1 MSAFFCNFN
10 FLLSPT
16 FLLAKNFRSM
26 MYSGIS
32 DITATV
38 TCHGYWRMALM
49 ISLNS
54 MISPFFASYQEAVL
68 NTFPVLPSLMRSDH
82 GKEYGLCILYYRKTR
97 DYLAIKNNCKR
108 FHILGISI
116 CTFHKSIT
124 TIQNKIPGLFVL
136 KSCKIQHFWKNYIH
150 TNHV

>member
-1 MSAFFCNFN
+1 LIHTAVFFAW
-10 FLLSPT
+10 LSPT

-68 NTFPVLPSLMRSDH
+68 NTFRVSFPQPFPSLEE
-82 GKEYGLCILYYRKTR
+82 G
-97 DYLAIKNNCKR
+97 
-108 FHILGISI
+108 
-116 CTFHKSIT
+116 
-124 TIQNKIPGLFVL
+124 
-136 KSCKIQHFWKNYIH
+136 
-150 TNHV
+150 